1 MGLSQLLR
9 RRSPVVI
16 RMGDKLRKDASR
28 EARRTGAT
36 VSELIREGLRLRLY
50 GNRNLNRARRAA

>member
-1 MGLSQLLR
+1 MRNALPCKKG
-9 RRSPVVI
+9 SPLPV
-16 RMGDKLRKDASR
+16 RMGSKLSRDASR

-50 GNRNLNRARRAA
+50 GTRNLNRARRAA

>member
-1 MGLSQLLR
+1 MGSKLSR
-9 RRSPVVI
+9 
-16 RMGDKLRKDASR
+16 DASR

-50 GNRNLNRARRAA
+50 GTRNLNRARRAA

>member
-1 MGLSQLLR
+1 
-9 RRSPVVI
+9 
-16 RMGDKLRKDASR
+16 MGDKLRKDASR